1 MCISKEEQ
9 SQGAVDWPQKHQTTN
24 LVGLFRLPAG
34 CWIPYNGICLLCSKN
49 APNIPCHITSRV
61 YIIESQSGL
70 ISSTSFFLAY
80 QGCLFSKYIF
90 FLLKLVNKNTFW
102 DLANFSYIQVTMPHL
117 TIIFPSK
124 KHADFDFM
132 ETAGVLQASGDLFT

>member
-1 MCISKEEQ
+1 MTPK
-9 SQGAVDWPQKHQTTN
+9 
-24 LVGLFRLPAG
+24 
-34 CWIPYNGICLLCSKN
+34 LLSH
-49 APNIPCHITSRV
+49 NIKGTYYREPV
-61 YIIESQSGL
+61 W